1 MVHDFCDFRGSLGN
15 GQKGV
20 FALKKH
26 MGDYELK
33 DSFQALQECLD
44 RFPNIEKDKL
54 FLYGGSHGGFTV
66 THMGNTFTYLPYKLV
81 WYF

>member
-1 MVHDFCDFRGSLGN
+1 MVHYFCDFRGSLGN

-44 RFPNIEKDKL
+44 RFSNIEKDKL

-66 THMGNTFTYLPYKLV
+66 THMGNPKTLFALQIM
-81 WYF
+81 